1 MRRVRAAG
9 TRAILVAKRR
19 AGAGD
24 SNARR
29 QVLRKSVNL
38 NEQFERLNELWSPK
52 VVGRVNDQFVKIAKV
67 KGEFTWHK
75 HDGEDEL
82 FLVIRGRLRI
92 QLEESSVEILPG
104 EFFVVPKATL
114 HNPVADEE
122 CWVMLIEPVTTRHTG
137 DVVTPLTK
145 TIEQQLA

>member
-1 MRRVRAAG
+1 M
-9 TRAILVAKRR
+9 
-19 AGAGD
+19 
-24 SNARR
+24 
-29 QVLRKSVNL
+29 KSVNL
-38 NEQFERLNELWSPK
+38 DEQFERLSEFWSPR
-52 VVGRVNDQFVKIAKV
+52 VIGRVNDQYVKIAKV

-82 FLVIRGRLRI
+82 FLVIRGRLRM
-92 QLEESSVEILPG
+92 QLEETSVEILPG

-122 CWVMLIEPVTTRHTG
+122 CWVMLVEPVTTRHTG